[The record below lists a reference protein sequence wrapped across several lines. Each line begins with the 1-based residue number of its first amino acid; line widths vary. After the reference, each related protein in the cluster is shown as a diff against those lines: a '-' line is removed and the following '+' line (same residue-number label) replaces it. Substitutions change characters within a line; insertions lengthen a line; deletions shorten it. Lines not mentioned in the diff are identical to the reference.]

1 MSTDDGRHFFECVN
15 LYFAPVFER
24 FAFEDVESTDNYNYS
39 ERVVKNRVV
48 ALRIEFEKRDSS
60 VLLRISRLV
69 GSKIPPIMI
78 FAPRTVAAVT
88 EIQLGQVLLADGWER
103 SKALGFGV
111 LETYYPELLDKA
123 VHETAQALEEHAA
136 DIMRGDLEAWNRAAE
151 RAVYR
156 DVPPS
161 N

>member
-1 MSTDDGRHFFECVN
+1 MSTADGQLFLDRVKVHFSS
-15 LYFAPVFER
+15 VFER

-60 VLLRISRLV
+60 VLVRISRLV
-69 GSKIPPIMI
+69 GSKIPPIML
-78 FAPRTVAAVT
+78 FAPRRVADVT
-88 EIQLGQVLLADGWER
+88 EIQLGQILLADGWER
-103 SKALGFGV
+103 SRALGLGV
-111 LETYYPELLDKA
+111 LESYYPELLDKA
-123 VHETAQALEEHAA
+123 VRETEQALEEHAA
-136 DIMRGDLEAWNRAAE
+136 DIMSGDLEAWNRVAE
-151 RAVYR
+151 RAVYP